1 MGINIAIKETECPSA
16 LCKEKK
22 LKTVRVLVAN
32 PERFGDAAEVVK
44 TVSRSDA
51 ENTIGDWEA
60 FVKRNKLSKDT
71 EIVHMDLLKDEGD
84 ISSLE
89 PLADTSYTGWVDL
102 DGLDVSKRQEAIDDS
117 LPENRTTEWELV
129 SFDEMKETCSICKV
143 SWDKGR
149 GCMGTFGPDNSLLPE
164 IAGRHGCHIVASV
177 PESASSGK
185 LFTSEDA
192 AKLLE
197 EVEVLRTALPEEGK
211 MMVRRYSGPVDRME
225 QVAKISVEEGCRFYF
240 F

>member
-16 LCKEKK
+16 LCKERK
-22 LKTVRVLVAN
+22 LKTVRVLAAN
-32 PERFGDAAEVVK
+32 PERFGDAAETIK
-44 TVSRSDA
+44 TVSKSDA
-51 ENTIGDWEA
+51 ENAVGDWES

-71 EIVHMDLLKDEGD
+71 EIVHMDLMKDEDD

-89 PLADTSYTGWVDL
+89 PLVKESYSGWVELAEL
-102 DGLDVSKRQEAIDDS
+102 DESKRQEAIDDS

-164 IAGRHGCHIVASV
+164 IAGRHGCSIVASV
-177 PESASSGK
+177 PESASSGRM
-185 LFTSEDA
+185 FTSEDA

-197 EVEVLRTALPEEGK
+197 EVETLRKALPEEGK

-225 QVAKISVEEGCRFYF
+225 QVALISIEEGCGFYF